1 MMIWAYE
8 LLYPHGSYIV
18 DTSFTTAGIAGGTN
32 YSYVHV
38 SRRSTSSRST
48 GIARLPPSEIASPST
63 GEIGR
68 IVVRDDVL
76 WVPLIYPVRLDFVSA
91 RVRDFQGSAS
101 YGEDQER
108 YFYKYALT

>member
-1 MMIWAYE
+1 MRLDRA
-8 LLYPHGSYIV
+8 
-18 DTSFTTAGIAGGTN
+18 TT
-32 YSYVHV
+32 
-38 SRRSTSSRST
+38 
-48 GIARLPPSEIASPST
+48 PSEIASVYR
-63 GEIGR
+63 EIGK

-76 WVPLIYPVRLDFVSA
+76 WVTLIYPQRLDFVSA